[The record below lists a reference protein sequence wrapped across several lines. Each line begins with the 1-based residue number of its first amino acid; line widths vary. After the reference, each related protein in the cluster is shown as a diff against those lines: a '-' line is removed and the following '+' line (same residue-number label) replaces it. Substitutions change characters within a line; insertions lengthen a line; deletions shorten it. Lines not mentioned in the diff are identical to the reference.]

1 MERGHTYAVA
11 ERLVRRYRREAPKL
25 ARERAREK
33 LLDGNGAAA
42 LEWAHLAR
50 AAGDVL
56 EHDTVADID
65 SGPVRWQ
72 EVKL

>member
-1 MERGHTYAVA
+1 MERVHTYTVA
-11 ERLVRRYRREAPKL
+11 IRLVRRYRAEAPTL

-33 LLDGNGAAA
+33 LLDGNAAAA
-42 LEWAHLAR
+42 LVWAHLSR

-56 EHDTVADID
+56 EHDIVADIE
-65 SGPVRWQ
+65 SGPLRWP